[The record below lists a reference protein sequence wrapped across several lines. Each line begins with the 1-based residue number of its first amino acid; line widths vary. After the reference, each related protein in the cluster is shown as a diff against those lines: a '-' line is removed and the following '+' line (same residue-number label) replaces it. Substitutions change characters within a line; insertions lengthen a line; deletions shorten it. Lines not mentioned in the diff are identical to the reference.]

1 MPNQT
6 ETTFSAYHVL
16 MDTLITGIYER
27 LAGATSKRVADQF
40 MMTTATRVAE
50 KLVGDS
56 PDPVEAMRAILLSN
70 NCQIDKTKTD
80 DSTDWNVICPVA
92 QSVHPKIP
100 SDTICPLAL
109 LFLGAVQLKERQS
122 ELVINSLTAEGSKFT
137 IKHKS

>member
-1 MPNQT
+1 MPSET
-6 ETTFSAYHVL
+6 EPTFSTYHVL
-16 MDTLITGIYER
+16 MDTLITSLYER

-56 PDPVEAMRAILLSN
+56 PDPVEAMRAILLANS
-70 NCQIDKTKTD
+70 CQVDKARTD
-80 DSTDWNVICPVA
+80 DSTNWTVICPFA
-92 QSVHPKIP
+92 QSVHLKIP

-109 LFLGAVQLKERQS
+109 LFLGAVQLRERES
-122 ELVINSLTAEGSKFT
+122 ELTAHSLNAGGSKFT